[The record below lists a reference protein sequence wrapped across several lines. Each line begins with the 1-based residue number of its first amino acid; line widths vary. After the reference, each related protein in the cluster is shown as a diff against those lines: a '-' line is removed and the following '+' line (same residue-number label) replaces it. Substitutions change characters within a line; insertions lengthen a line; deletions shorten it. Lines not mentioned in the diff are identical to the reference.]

1 MPEVTPSLEKQVH
14 NPTAPKIEE
23 RHPGISRVSGAVRSL
38 FAKRAFLMAFL
49 AGTGASASVGV
60 SSTGCLQDFDRF
72 RPGAGTGAQGGSVSS
87 TVGGAGGTMGTG
99 SNTTNTSSSGSTGG
113 MENVGGGSSSVS
125 TGGMGGIGGM
135 ENVGG
140 GGSSSN
146 STGGAGGTGGSMN
159 VGGNGG
165 AGGAGCMDISM
176 TVGDASGAELEVKQ
190 YDAGCSPNG
199 ANTLGNAGF
208 ETSPQELC
216 VKNNGSLI
224 VQSHN
229 AADMNSLVIDSP
241 VTPSKIEFF
250 QLGVSTPI
258 SDVEADAY
266 CTTNGTML
274 NPVTDDL
281 DPTATGFEYTPG
293 NVGQSNLW
301 KITF

>member
-1 MPEVTPSLEKQVH
+1 MSEVTPPLETTEQSGH
-14 NPTAPKIEE
+14 NPSAPKVEKA
-23 RHPGISRVSGAVRSL
+23 HPDVHRVSGSVRSSI
-38 FAKRAFLMAFL
+38 AKRAFLVAFL
-49 AGTGASASVGV
+49 AGTGASATVG
-60 SSTGCLQDFDRF
+60 SSTGCLQDFEKF

-87 TVGGAGGTMGTG
+87 TVGGSGGTIGTG
-99 SNTTNTSSSGSTGG
+99 ANTSSSGSTGG
-113 MENVGGGSSSVS
+113 MENVGGGGSTSIS
-125 TGGMGGIGGM
+125 TGGTGGM

-140 GGSSSN
+140 GGSSSS
-146 STGGAGGTGGSMN
+146 STGGAGGEGGSMN
-159 VGGNGG
+159 VGGSGG
-165 AGGAGCMDISM
+165 TGGAGCMDIPV
-176 TVGDASGAELEVKQ
+176 TVGDASGADLEVKQ
-190 YDAGCSPNG
+190 YNAGCSPNG
-199 ANTLGNAGF
+199 ADTLGNAAF

-250 QLGVSTPI
+250 QLGVATPI
-258 SDVEADAY
+258 SDAEADAY

-274 NPVTDDL
+274 NPVTADQ